1 MVGCGASLHG
11 RWDAEF
17 RKKYTADAIISGP
30 RPGANPRDF
39 SWTRDHDQIGA
50 FWRGFETLWLPAS
63 LLPGDQQQRLAD
75 ALYAASRHWSFEIQF
90 DKGLAGAPHDALAA
104 SATRPTKFE
113 LVIDLKTATALG
125 LTIPQSLLTLAD
137 EVIE

>member
-1 MVGCGASLHG
+1 LPRSKRPSTAS
-11 RWDAEF
+11 A
-17 RKKYTADAIISGP
+17 
-30 RPGANPRDF
+30 
-39 SWTRDHDQIGA
+39 SWSSPSSRY
-50 FWRGFETLWLPAS
+50 ETLWLPAS

-90 DKGLAGAPHDALAA
+90 DKGLAGAPDDALAA

-113 LVIDLKTATALG
+113 LVINLKTATALG